1 MKQIYL
7 THLVP
12 VLSLVIYLVNYN
24 KRIFRAVTYTILF
37 MLSNISYSQSQ
48 VSISGKVIDESTGQA
63 LPGTTVIIEGTT
75 IGTIADYDGNF
86 TIKDVPTG
94 TYNLIA
100 NFVSYK
106 KMTQEVT
113 VELGLNYDYTVIADF
128 ALFYDQLMMDQ
139 VVVTG
144 IASKNSRATSA
155 VAVQRIDAEK
165 FTELSNYNSVGQ
177 LVTGKIAGVSLQST
191 GGGFGAAT
199 RFTVRSGGGINGNGQ
214 PAIFVDGVRMSNSLW
229 SGAGQGEGGGISSLV
244 GLNPENIANIE
255 VIKGPAGAASY
266 GTGAANGVI
275 LITTK
280 RGTNKGWEANFRST
294 IGFNDMRDIKELEF
308 RNHQYLEDNFF
319 QRGAIFKNRFSAS
332 GGSDQIKAFFS
343 VDKNNEKGHV
353 ANNSFDQTN
362 VRLNMDFTPSNKL
375 SVKSSAQYGQTE
387 IVFPQRGRGDGEF
400 GYLSFVRV
408 PYNEEF
414 DGPFNASYYDG
425 RSEDLNMSHNF
436 TGSIATLYSPFADS
450 DNALSALT
458 TGLTVGLNN
467 VQNTNFFVQKRTTE
481 AVEGSDE
488 PGERR
493 IGTFDTRNITLTSD
507 ISYGYN
513 MGRFSGTSSIGTQLF
528 NDRSEEV
535 INSRSNFASNLVS
548 TLNGAQ
554 LAGTSNES
562 FNHYRSAGIFTSHSF
577 SFDDKYLASVMIRQ
591 DYASVLGSLSSSII
605 YPAANFAIRL
615 DKFDFLPSSISLLKT
630 RIAYGESGTLPGR
643 IDGIPILWSL
653 NESQYGIGSNLSSF
667 GNPSLEPERVKQLEL
682 GIDAQFGN
690 YGLELTYYKEDV
702 VNSIVPKANVTSSGQ
717 NASSPLANIGKVEG
731 SGLETQFFANFAGEA
746 LGGWRA
752 DFTLNNSW
760 QQNEVTDMG
769 GAGGVRAGA
778 GGGRQWYRE
787 GLPKGAYYNQVSVG
801 ALFSDGTNEQEFE
814 TAPNYGE
821 VLPSGVAYGAES
833 SDGDV
838 YIGTNDPRYVGSLT
852 TSISAGGFTL
862 FTFFEWKTGLV
873 IYNEQDIDQQF
884 YGLDTDW
891 FGGVGSNSLYFDE
904 LSTKLGF
911 GNFTDDA
918 KLTPGTQEYKDAADQ
933 FAASSFF
940 ADANAIQPGDFLK
953 FRELSLSYNFKNIRN
968 TSDIIKNLRLG
979 VVGTNLFQWYRRK
992 PQMRAVETESGEK
1005 VNRWM
1010 GGYTGLDPEATAFG
1024 FSNGPANGIQS
1035 ATLPVGRSFS
1045 MFVSITF

>member
-7 THLVP
+7 THLAP

-24 KRIFRAVTYTILF
+24 KRIFRALAYTTLF
-37 MLSNISYSQSQ
+37 LLSNISYSQSQ
-48 VSISGKVIDESTGQA
+48 VSISGKVTDESTGQG

-75 IGTIADYDGNF
+75 TGSIADYDGNF
-86 TIKDVPTG
+86 TISDVPLG

-100 NFVSYK
+100 NSVSYK
-106 KMTQEVT
+106 TMTQEVT
-113 VELGLNYDYTVIADF
+113 IESGKNYDYGLIANF
-128 ALFYDQLMMDQ
+128 ALSYDQLMMDQ

-144 IASKNSRATSA
+144 VASKNSRATSA
-155 VAVQRIDAEK
+155 IAVQRIDAEK
-165 FTELSNYNSVGQ
+165 YTELSNYNSVGQ

-214 PAIFVDGVRMSNSLW
+214 PAIFVDGVRMSNSVY

-280 RGTNKGWEANFRST
+280 RGKNKGWEVNYRST

-308 RNHQYLEDNFF
+308 RNHEYLEDNFF
-319 QRGAIFKNRFSAS
+319 ERGAIFKNRFSVS
-332 GGSDQIKAFFS
+332 GGSDKIKSFFS
-343 VDKNNEKGHV
+343 VDKNKEKGHV

-362 VRLNMDFTPSNKL
+362 IRLNMDFTPSNKL

-408 PYNEEF
+408 PYNEDF
-414 DGPFNASYYDG
+414 DGPFNPSYYDG
-425 RSEDLNMSHNF
+425 RSEDLNMTHNF
-436 TGSIATLYSPFADS
+436 TGSIATLFSPFVDS
-450 DNALSALT
+450 DNALSGLT
-458 TGLTVGLNN
+458 AGLTVGLNN
-467 VQNTNFFVQKRTTE
+467 VQNSNLFVQKRTTE

-513 MGRFSGTSSIGTQLF
+513 FGRFTGTSTIGTQLF
-528 NDRSEEV
+528 NDRTEEV

-554 LAGTSNES
+554 LAGTSTEG

-577 SFDDKYLASVMIRQ
+577 SFDEKYLASVMVRQ

-643 IDGIPILWSL
+643 IDGIPILWTL
-653 NESQYGIGSNLSSF
+653 NETQYGIGSNLSSF

-690 YGLELTYYKEDV
+690 YGFEVTYYTEDV
-702 VNSIVPKANVTSSGQ
+702 INSIVPKANVTSSGQ
-717 NASSPLANIGKVEG
+717 NASFPLANIGKVEG
-731 SGLETQFFANFAGEA
+731 SGLETQLFANFSGEA

-787 GLPKGAYYNQVSVG
+787 GLPKGAYFNQVSLG

-814 TAPNYGE
+814 TAPNYGD
-821 VLPSGVAYGAES
+821 VLPSGEAYGAKS

-838 YIGTNDPRYVGSLT
+838 FIGTNDPRYVGSLT

-862 FTFFEWKTGLV
+862 FTFFEWKTGLF

-911 GNFTDDA
+911 GDFTDDA
-918 KLTPGTQEYKDAADQ
+918 VLSPGSAEYNEAADQ

-953 FRELSLSYNFKNIRN
+953 FRELSLSYSFKNIQKA
-968 TSDIIKNLRLG
+968 SDVIKNLRLG

-992 PQMRAVETESGEK
+992 PQIRAVESESGEK
-1005 VNRWM
+1005 IDRWM
-1010 GGYTGLDPEATAFG
+1010 GGYTGIDPEATAFG
-1024 FSNGPANGIQS
+1024 FNNGPANGIQS
-1035 ATLPVGRSFS
+1035 ATLPIGRSVS
-1045 MFVSITF
+1045 MFVSLTF

>member
-1 MKQIYL
+1 MKQFCL
-7 THLVP
+7 TNVDLVSLLATFVVKSYKNFYR
-12 VLSLVIYLVNYN
+12 VLLL
-24 KRIFRAVTYTILF
+24 TTLF
-37 MLSNISYSQSQ
+37 ILSNVSYSQSQ
-48 VSISGKVIDESTGQA
+48 VSISGKVTDESTGQG
-63 LPGTTVIIEGTT
+63 LPGTTIIIEGTT
-75 IGTIADYDGNF
+75 TGTIADYDGNF
-86 TIKDVPTG
+86 TISDVPLG

-100 NFVSYK
+100 NSVSYK
-106 KMTQEVT
+106 TMIQEVT
-113 VELGLNYDYTVIADF
+113 IESGTNYDNDVVVNFTLV
-128 ALFYDQLMMDQ
+128 YDQLMMDQ

-144 IASKNSRATSA
+144 VASKNSRATSA
-155 VAVQRIDAEK
+155 VAVQRIDTEK
-165 FTELSNYNSVGQ
+165 LTELSNYNSVGQ

-214 PAIFVDGVRMSNSLW
+214 PAIFVDGVRMSNSVY

-280 RGTNKGWEANFRST
+280 RGKNKGWEVNYRST

-308 RNHQYLEDNFF
+308 RNHKYLEDNFF
-319 QRGAIFKNRFSAS
+319 ERGAIFKNRFSVS
-332 GGSDQIKAFFS
+332 GGSDKIKSFFS

-362 VRLNMDFTPSNKL
+362 IRLNMDFTPSNKL
-375 SVKSSAQYGQTE
+375 SIKSSAQYGQTE

-400 GYLSFVRV
+400 GYLSFVRI
-408 PYNEEF
+408 PYNENF
-414 DGPFNASYYDG
+414 DGPFNSSYYDG
-425 RSEDLNMSHNF
+425 RSEDLNMTHNF
-436 TGSIATLYSPFADS
+436 TGSVATLFSPFVDK
-450 DNALSALT
+450 DNALSGLT
-458 TGLTVGLNN
+458 AGLTVGMNN
-467 VQNTNFFVQKRTTE
+467 VQNSNLFVQKKTTE
-481 AVEGSDE
+481 AVEGADE

-513 MGRFSGTSSIGTQLF
+513 FGRLTGTSTIGSQLF
-528 NDRSEEV
+528 NDRTEEV

-554 LAGTSNES
+554 LAGTSTEG
-562 FNHYRSAGIFTSHSF
+562 FNHFRSAGIFTSHSF
-577 SFDDKYLASVMIRQ
+577 SFDDKYLASVMVRQ
-591 DYASVLGSLSSSII
+591 DYASVLGSLTSSII
-605 YPAANFAIRL
+605 YPAANFAVRL

-643 IDGIPILWSL
+643 IDGIPILWTL
-653 NESQYGIGSNLSSF
+653 NETQYGIGSNLSSF

-690 YGLELTYYKEDV
+690 YGFEVTYYTEDV
-702 VNSIVPKANVTSSGQ
+702 INSIVPKANVTSSGQ
-717 NASSPLANIGKVEG
+717 NASFPLANIGKVEA
-731 SGLETQFFANFAGEA
+731 SGLETQLFANFSGEA

-760 QQNEVTDMG
+760 QKNEVTDMG

-787 GLPKGAYYNQVSVG
+787 GLPKGAYFNQVSLG

-814 TAPNYGE
+814 TAPNYGD
-821 VLPSGVAYGAES
+821 VLPAGEAYGAKS

-838 YIGTNDPRYVGSLT
+838 FIGTNDPRYVGSLT
-852 TSISAGGFTL
+852 TSLSAGGFTL
-862 FTFFEWKTGLV
+862 FTFFEWKTGLF

-891 FGGVGSNSLYFDE
+891 FGGGGSNLLYFDE

-918 KLTPGTQEYKDAADQ
+918 VLTPGTADYNEAADQ

-953 FRELSLSYNFKNIRN
+953 FRELSLSYSFKNIQKA
-968 TSDIIKNLRLG
+968 SDIIKNLRLG

-992 PQMRAVETESGEK
+992 PQIRAVESESGEK
-1005 VNRWM
+1005 IDRWM

-1024 FSNGPANGIQS
+1024 FNNGPANGIQS
-1035 ATLPVGRSFS
+1035 ATLPIGRSVS
-1045 MFVSITF
+1045 MFVSLTF